1 MEEFVDT
8 QVSAEQEGVVGSPV
22 DDAEVTGQE
31 GANEQQVAEAAAQ
44 EDEDRNSRMA
54 AARRSGERA
63 GYSKARKEADDE
75 IASFGRIDPRTQKP
89 IRTYQDVV
97 AYLRGQEDA
106 EIEAEASR
114 SKRSTEEV
122 RREREA
128 RKIGERQMNA
138 AQQEEERSRRLKAE
152 YDEFV
157 DELGAEQAAKTFKK
171 GSPFYKFAGKRIGN
185 EPLMD
190 IYNDYL
196 EFAEGMATTSAAKK
210 ESKAQRGTGS
220 GSGAGSGDGLTS
232 RERDALAEWNRS
244 FPQYKMT
251 EEEWKKR

>member
-8 QVSAEQEGVVGSPV
+8 QVSAEQESVVGSPV
-22 DDAEVTGQE
+22 DDTEVTGQE
-31 GANEQQVAEAAAQ
+31 GVNEQPVAEAAAQ

-114 SKRSTEEV
+114 SKRSTEDV

-196 EFAEGMATTSAAKK
+196 EFAEGMVTTSAVKK

-232 RERDALAEWNRS
+232 RERDALAEWNRNY
-244 FPQYKMT
+244 PQYKMT
-251 EEEWKKR
+251 EQEWKKR

>member
-22 DDAEVTGQE
+22 DDTEVTEQE
-31 GANEQQVAEAAAQ
+31 GANEQPVAEAAAQ

-114 SKRSTEEV
+114 SKRSTEDV

-128 RKIGERQMNA
+128 RKIGERQMNE

-152 YDEFV
+152 YDNFV

-196 EFAEGMATTSAAKK
+196 EFTDGMATASAAKK
-210 ESKAQRGTGS
+210 ESKTQRGTGS
-220 GSGAGSGDGLTS
+220 GSGAGSSEGLTS
-232 RERDALAEWNRS
+232 REQKDLDEWNRRN
-244 FPQYKMT
+244 PKMKMT
-251 EEEWKKR
+251 AKEYKSR

>member
-1 MEEFVDT
+1 MEEFMDT

-31 GANEQQVAEAAAQ
+31 GGNEQQVAEAATQ

-114 SKRSTEEV
+114 SKRSTEDV

-196 EFAEGMATTSAAKK
+196 EFAEGMVTTSAVKK

-232 RERDALAEWNRS
+232 RERDALAEWNRNY
-244 FPQYKMT
+244 PQYKMT

>member
-1 MEEFVDT
+1 
-8 QVSAEQEGVVGSPV
+8 
-22 DDAEVTGQE
+22 
-31 GANEQQVAEAAAQ
+31 
-44 EDEDRNSRMA
+44 MA

-114 SKRSTEEV
+114 SKRSTEDV

-196 EFAEGMATTSAAKK
+196 EFAEGMVTTSAVKK

-232 RERDALAEWNRS
+232 RERDALAEWNRNY
-244 FPQYKMT
+244 PQYKMT

>member
-8 QVSAEQEGVVGSPV
+8 QVSAEQESVVGSPV
-22 DDAEVTGQE
+22 DDTEVTGQE
-31 GANEQQVAEAAAQ
+31 GGNEQPVAEAAAQ

-114 SKRSTEEV
+114 SKRSTEDV

-138 AQQEEERSRRLKAE
+138 AQQEEERSRRLKE
-152 YDEFV
+152 DYDNFV

-196 EFAEGMATTSAAKK
+196 EFTDGMATASAARK
-210 ESKAQRGTGS
+210 ESKTQRGTGS
-220 GSGAGSGDGLTS
+220 GSGAGSSEGLTS
-232 RERDALAEWNRS
+232 REQKDLDEWNRRN
-244 FPQYKMT
+244 PQMKMT
-251 EEEWKKR
+251 AKEWKSR